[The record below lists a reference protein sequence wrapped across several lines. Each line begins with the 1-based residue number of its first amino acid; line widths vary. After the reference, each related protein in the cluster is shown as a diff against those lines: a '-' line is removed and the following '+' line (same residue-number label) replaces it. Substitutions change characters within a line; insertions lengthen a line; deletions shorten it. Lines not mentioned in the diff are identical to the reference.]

1 MADNIR
7 ATPRNEFLGLLA
19 DAMYGG
25 LEYMKDPR
33 RTQQMQGLA
42 GLLESTGIPKT
53 TERMAYG
60 EDLTNI
66 GRANV
71 PLLKPETAEA
81 LMTVAP
87 FAPVAGRVAGRM
99 IKATE
104 GMPVGM
110 GIKSVGDDIFN
121 LSKQEFLGKPRITKN
136 ANAADLKPIE
146 LTTLKDVEPQP
157 FMGGKYQIKMNEDG
171 AVVLDKGKPI
181 ASYNFGDTLVVDKPY
196 RKSGLAQ
203 ELVYEWRT
211 SFPAPAVA
219 EERTKASQAIQ
230 EKVWE
235 RIQNEKRSLP
245 EQSPYPQQAALD
257 LAQQRAAL
265 PVEQGGLGL
274 PANNTPEMRYQAM
287 KGVEGNF
294 VHGSKNPDIEKFKT
308 RKQIFEE
315 SANDPNRAIAENHYA
330 NERNA
335 VFASSDPEFT
345 TAFSQHGYTDVG
357 QAPTSYPLRMIGGN
371 KVFDF
376 ENPSHLDMLKQKYSE
391 MFPVKTIGREG
402 YVPSEESI
410 RMHTINKRIENL
422 PNDTNNWPAIESQ
435 DFQKAIRE
443 LGFDAFHVNERGT
456 KNIGVYDP
464 SSLRSRF
471 AAFDPFRKDVA
482 TATAMGVA
490 LPDLLAAEPT
500 PKEKRRQSSGLLSP

>member
-1 MADNIR
+1 MADYRDLAAALGGYGQDTGGITPDTLITLKNGKKASATDLLGMLKAIGSGSLSNLESLVR
-7 ATPRNEFLGLLA
+7 GGVAQIPGTAGDLEGLARMGINKAFGAGGVNVNPTPVLPTTTDILGMMPRMTTPRQETAGMEELGGFMTPA
-19 DAMYGG
+19 TA
-25 LEYMKDPR
+25 K
-33 RTQQMQGLA
+33 LA
-42 GLLESTGIPKT
+42 GK
-53 TERMAYG
+53 A
-60 EDLTNI
+60 
-66 GRANV
+66 
-71 PLLKPETAEA
+71 
-81 LMTVAP
+81 
-87 FAPVAGRVAGRM
+87 

-104 GMPVGM
+104 GLPVGM
-110 GIKSVGDDIFN
+110 GIKDVGKNIF
-121 LSKQEFLGKPRITKN
+121 ED
-136 ANAADLKPIE
+136 A
-146 LTTLKDVEPQP
+146 
-157 FMGGKYQIKMNEDG
+157 IK
-171 AVVLDKGKPI
+171 
-181 ASYNFGDTLVVDKPY
+181 
-196 RKSGLAQ
+196 LAQ
-203 ELVYEWRT
+203 EAT
-211 SFPAPAVA
+211 
-219 EERTKASQAIQ
+219 
-230 EKVWE
+230 
-235 RIQNEKRSLP
+235 
-245 EQSPYPQQAALD
+245 YPQQAALD
-257 LAQQRAAL
+257 LAQKRAAL

-274 PANNTPEMRYQAM
+274 LVGNTPEMRYQAM
-287 KGVEGNF
+287 KGIEGNF

-315 SANDPNRAIAENHYA
+315 AANDPNRAIAENHYA

-357 QAPTSYPLRMIGGN
+357 QAPTSYPLKMIGGN

-376 ENPSHLDMLKQKYSE
+376 ENPAHLDMLKQKYAE

-464 SSLRSRF
+464 NSLRSPF

-490 LPDLLAAEPT
+490 LPDLLAAE
-500 PKEKRRQSSGLLSP
+500 KEDKQKKLSKALTK

>member
-1 MADNIR
+1 MADYRDMAAALSAGYGQDTGPITADTLITLKNGKTASAGDLLGMLKGYGQSVGSNLESLVRGGVASVPGMGGDLESLGR
-7 ATPRNEFLGLLA
+7 AAINKLYGAGGVNVSPNPVLPTSTDILGMMPRMTA
-19 DAMYGG
+19 
-25 LEYMKDPR
+25 PR
-33 RTQQMQGLA
+33 RETAGMEELGGYMTPATAKLA
-42 GLLESTGIPKT
+42 GK
-53 TERMAYG
+53 A
-60 EDLTNI
+60 
-66 GRANV
+66 
-71 PLLKPETAEA
+71 
-81 LMTVAP
+81 
-87 FAPVAGRVAGRM
+87 

-104 GMPVGM
+104 GLPVGM
-110 GIKSVGDDIFN
+110 SIKPINLNKGIYKPELTMEEMLKVKDIPTVDRVRQSIDLVGEKEFERMVNAQYSKYKPSDVDQEAMLVESVTLDI
-121 LSKQEFLGKPRITKN
+121 LGK
-136 ANAADLKPIE
+136 
-146 LTTLKDVEPQP
+146 
-157 FMGGKYQIKMNEDG
+157 
-171 AVVLDKGKPI
+171 
-181 ASYNFGDTLVVDKPY
+181 
-196 RKSGLAQ
+196 AQ
-203 ELVYEWRT
+203 R
-211 SFPAPAVA
+211 
-219 EERTKASQAIQ
+219 
-230 EKVWE
+230 
-235 RIQNEKRSLP
+235 
-245 EQSPYPQQAALD
+245 SPYPQQAALD

-265 PVEQGGLGL
+265 PKSESGLGL
-274 PANNTPEMRYQAM
+274 PVNNTPEMRYQAM

-376 ENPSHLDMLKQKYSE
+376 ENPSHLNMLKQKYAE

-464 SSLRSRF
+464 SSLRSPF
-471 AAFDPFRKDVA
+471 AAYDPFRKDVA

-490 LPDLLAAEPT
+490 LPDLLAAE
-500 PKEKRRQSSGLLSP
+500 KQDKQKKNSK